1 MATEKLSVESAET
14 MIVLELLV
22 LWVVWFLVLL
32 LGTSFFLF
40 WFGLFVYLVDGSVF
54 FLDDVRK
61 GEVGTA
67 VLFVAW
73 MALPL
78 AIIVGNF
85 S

>member
-1 MATEKLSVESAET
+1 M
-14 MIVLELLV
+14 
-22 LWVVWFLVLL
+22 
-32 LGTSFFLF
+32 SFTLF

-61 GEVGTA
+61 GEIGVA

-78 AIIVGNF
+78 AVIVGNF

>member
-1 MATEKLSVESAET
+1 
-14 MIVLELLV
+14 MIIPEVLT
-22 LWVVWFLVLL
+22 LWVIWFLVLL
-32 LGTSFFLF
+32 LGTTLVLF

-61 GEVGTA
+61 GEIGVA

-78 AIIVGNF
+78 AVIVGNL

>member
-1 MATEKLSVESAET
+1 
-14 MIVLELLV
+14 MIILEVLV
-22 LWVVWFLVLL
+22 LWVIWFLVLL

-61 GEVGTA
+61 SEIGIA

-73 MALPL
+73 VALPL
-78 AIIVGNF
+78 AVIVGNF

>member
-1 MATEKLSVESAET
+1 
-14 MIVLELLV
+14 
-22 LWVVWFLVLL
+22 
-32 LGTSFFLF
+32 
-40 WFGLFVYLVDGSVF
+40 VYLVDGSVF

-61 GEVGTA
+61 GEIGVA

-78 AIIVGNF
+78 AVIVGNL

>member
-1 MATEKLSVESAET
+1 
-14 MIVLELLV
+14 MIILEVLT
-22 LWVVWFLVLL
+22 LWVIWFLVLL
-32 LGTSFFLF
+32 LGTTLVLF

-61 GEVGTA
+61 GEIGVA

-78 AIIVGNF
+78 AVIVGNL

>member
-1 MATEKLSVESAET
+1 
-14 MIVLELLV
+14 MIILEVLV
-22 LWVVWFLVLL
+22 LWVIWFLVLL
-32 LGTSFFLF
+32 LGMTLVLF

-61 GEVGTA
+61 GEIGTA

-78 AIIVGNF
+78 AVIVGNF

>member
-1 MATEKLSVESAET
+1 
-14 MIVLELLV
+14 MIILEVLV
-22 LWVVWFLVLL
+22 LWVIWFLVLL
-32 LGTSFFLF
+32 LGTGLFLF

-54 FLDDVRK
+54 FLDDVRE
-61 GEVGTA
+61 GEIGVA

-78 AIIVGNF
+78 AIIVGNL

>member
-1 MATEKLSVESAET
+1 
-14 MIVLELLV
+14 MIILEVLV
-22 LWVVWFLVLL
+22 LWVIWFLVLL
-32 LGTSFFLF
+32 LGTAFFLF

-61 GEVGTA
+61 GEIGVA

-78 AIIVGNF
+78 AIIVGNL

>member
-1 MATEKLSVESAET
+1 
-14 MIVLELLV
+14 MIIPEVLT
-22 LWVVWFLVLL
+22 LWVIWFLVLL
-32 LGTSFFLF
+32 LGTTLVLF

-54 FLDDVRK
+54 FLDDVRN
-61 GEVGTA
+61 GEIGVA

-78 AIIVGNF
+78 AVIVGNL

>member
-1 MATEKLSVESAET
+1 
-14 MIVLELLV
+14 MIILEVLV
-22 LWVVWFLVLL
+22 LWVIWFLVLL
-32 LGTSFFLF
+32 LGMTLVLF

-61 GEVGTA
+61 GEIGIA

-73 MALPL
+73 VALPL
-78 AIIVGNF
+78 AVIVGNF

>member
-1 MATEKLSVESAET
+1 
-14 MIVLELLV
+14 MIILEFLV
-22 LWVVWFLVLL
+22 LWVIWFLVLL
-32 LGTSFFLF
+32 LGTTLVLF

-61 GEVGTA
+61 GEIGVA

-78 AIIVGNF
+78 AVIVGNL